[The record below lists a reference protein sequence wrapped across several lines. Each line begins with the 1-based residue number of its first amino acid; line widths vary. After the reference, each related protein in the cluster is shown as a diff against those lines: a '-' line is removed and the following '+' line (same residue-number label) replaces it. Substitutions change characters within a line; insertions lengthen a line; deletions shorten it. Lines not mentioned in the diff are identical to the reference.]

1 MPGKNYI
8 RVSSIILMI
17 LGVINIFLYL
27 IAAVLLG
34 SAAIGSGSYQS
45 GGMLT
50 VLAVAAVILSIFQ
63 FIAAFQGLKNCERK
77 EAAGRL
83 KKWGIA
89 LIVLDVVVGIMGAVS
104 AVSGGQSVLSSL
116 SSTITGML
124 FPLLYTYGAYLNE
137 TRG

>member
-1 MPGKNYI
+1 MPGKNHI

-27 IAAVLLG
+27 IAVVLLG
-34 SAAIGSGSYQS
+34 SA
-45 GGMLT
+45 
-50 VLAVAAVILSIFQ
+50 SI
-63 FIAAFQGLKNCERK
+63 KT
-77 EAAGRL
+77 
-83 KKWGIA
+83 
-89 LIVLDVVVGIMGAVS
+89 LIVLDVVGIMGAVS

-124 FPLLYTYGAYLNE
+124 FPLLYTYGVYLNE